1 MIKYNSVVAMRRK
14 RREVSKVRKMEGETE
29 TKREIEDRKD
39 GWMDV
44 IKNGM
49 EWKGTEEETSK
60 VTMSCEFAM

>member
-39 GWMDV
+39 GWM
-44 IKNGM
+44 
-49 EWKGTEEETSK
+49 
-60 VTMSCEFAM
+60 